1 MKCFLKCAGAFFM
14 YTGVLAIVFSVL
26 FVVVIG
32 LLVLAEYIT
41 NLLGLNPVATT
52 FIYLMEIAM
61 IIAAATIISDRKKI
75 CGKKGDYEN
84 ERDSYF

>member
-1 MKCFLKCAGAFFM
+1 MKCFLKCAGAFFT
-14 YTGVLAIVFSVL
+14 YTGVIAIGFSAL

-32 LLVLAEYIT
+32 LLFLAEYIT

-61 IIAAATIISDRKKI
+61 LLAAATTISDRKKI
-75 CGKKGDYEN
+75 CG
-84 ERDSYF
+84 